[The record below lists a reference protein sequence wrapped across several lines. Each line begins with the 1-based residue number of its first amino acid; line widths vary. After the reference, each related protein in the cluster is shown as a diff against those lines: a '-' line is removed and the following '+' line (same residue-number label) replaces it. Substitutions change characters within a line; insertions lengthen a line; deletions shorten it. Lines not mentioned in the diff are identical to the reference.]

1 VGDLGGHSPGSSGN
15 LPRARAAKLR
25 LRVVLASFLPFL
37 PFVPKPCYFVNAMA
51 KARRSQARL
60 GFARSSAA
68 LVLGVFLALLSLAR
82 TSSAAVETRLLR
94 IDPRAGVNDGAPVLT
109 SVVELVQFS
118 SLSEVVSNNGC
129 SVLKGDALLACI
141 SNAVEKPG
149 AIAKPFPFPD
159 AQARLFVRVDG
170 SESPATFVS
179 KTAWGQSKKDPLVG
193 TAWLIALDAS
203 SLMGPRYQDARE
215 VANQFIGSL
224 GPNDIAKLIIFDDK
238 LNAYRANT
246 EWVTSKE
253 KAKLIAILGANGTT
267 SPSSGSG
274 RPFGGQVKNLAKAF
288 GDLGNSGSVQTIP
301 MMQAMVLLS
310 NGAGREDGGS
320 VAAGAEVMKQFFNKG
335 RFPEDN
341 SASPK
346 TPLPVISIY
355 FPNARGFL
363 SDRLALNDF
372 QYMQDIANPEIG
384 GFFDIV
390 QTGQSVDKARII
402 VKIVNDRFDKF
413 WVVKWKLSCLAPTI
427 EQSFTLAFDN
437 TKPAIKPDATF
448 KEVPIGVNP
457 TQWPLDLNMAQT
469 KAEADANPLY
479 PGGTF
484 RVYGNFCWGGNK
496 SRAEAYF
503 VPAGTRPDPNVNKN
517 DIKVAQQAMQTLIAQ
532 NMRGGAIESS
542 DTFVSLQVPDDEKIL
557 EGNGE
562 QTVTRLVLYDNIA
575 KRASGYDEKTV
586 LTLKAQKKPFN
597 VLLIAGIGG
606 GVVVIVLLVVVIARG
621 GGGGGKKGRS
631 AAPPPA
637 PIVAGGAPPY
647 GAPPG
652 GGGYGGAA
660 PPGGYGGPAGG
671 GYGGPGGGGYG
682 GPGAGGGGY
691 GGGGYGASPP
701 HNPLV

>member
-1 VGDLGGHSPGSSGN
+1 MASIRRSSVRPALAKTTALLFLAVVCTLLAFPG
-15 LPRARAAKLR
+15 RARAA
-25 LRVVLASFLPFL
+25 
-37 PFVPKPCYFVNAMA
+37 
-51 KARRSQARL
+51 
-60 GFARSSAA
+60 
-68 LVLGVFLALLSLAR
+68 
-82 TSSAAVETRLLR
+82 VETHLMR
-94 IDPRAGVNDGAPVLT
+94 IDPRAGVNDGQPVLT

-118 SLSEVVSNNGC
+118 SLSEVASNNGC
-129 SVLKGDALLACI
+129 GVMKGDALLQCV
-141 SNAVEKPG
+141 SDAVEKPN

-170 SESPATFVS
+170 SESPATFAG
-179 KTAWGQSKKDPLVG
+179 KTAWGASKKDPLVG

-203 SLMGPRYQDARE
+203 SMMGARYSDARE
-215 VANQFIGSL
+215 VANQFIGAM

-246 EWVTSKE
+246 EWTMAKE
-253 KAKLIAILGANGTT
+253 KAKLVAVLAANTTT

-274 RPFGGQVKNLAKAF
+274 RPFGGQVKSIVKAF

-320 VAAGAEVMKQFFNKG
+320 VAATAEVMKQFFTKG

-341 SASPK
+341 TASPK

-355 FPNARGFL
+355 FPNSRGL
-363 SDRLALNDF
+363 VNDKLALNDF
-372 QYMQDIANPEIG
+372 QYMQDISNLEIG
-384 GFFDIV
+384 GFFDIIMA
-390 QTGQSVDKARII
+390 GQSVAKARTI

-427 EQSFTLAFDN
+427 EQSFSLAFDN
-437 TKPAIKPDATF
+437 TKPAIKPDSSF
-448 KEVPIGVNP
+448 KDVPIGVNP

-484 RVYGNFCWGGNK
+484 RVYGNFCWGGDK

-503 VPAGTRPDPNVNKN
+503 VPAGSRPDPNVNKN
-517 DIKVAQQAMQTLIAQ
+517 DPKVAQQAMQTLIAQ
-532 NMRGGAIESS
+532 NMRGGATEAS
-542 DTFVSLQVPDDEKIL
+542 DTFVLLQVPDDEKIL

-562 QTVTRLVLYDNIA
+562 QTVTRLVLYDNKA

-606 GVVVIVLLVVVIARG
+606 AVLVIILLVIVIARG

-637 PIVAGGAPPY
+637 PVVAGGPP
-647 GAPPG
+647 PPGGYG
-652 GGGYGGAA
+652 GGGYGGA
-660 PPGGYGGPAGG
+660 PPGG
-671 GYGGPGGGGYG
+671 GYGG
-682 GPGAGGGGY
+682 GPPGGY

-701 HNPLV
+701 NPLA

>member
-1 VGDLGGHSPGSSGN
+1 MNQSTSAHALVALA
-15 LPRARAAKLR
+15 RRAAIAIA
-25 LRVVLASFLPFL
+25 VIS
-37 PFVPKPCYFVNAMA
+37 
-51 KARRSQARL
+51 
-60 GFARSSAA
+60 A
-68 LVLGVFLALLSLAR
+68 LVAFGR
-82 TSSAAVETRLLR
+82 PSSAAVETHLLR

-129 SVLKGDALLACI
+129 GVLKGDPLLACI
-141 SNAVEKPG
+141 SNAVEKPN

-159 AQARLFVRVDG
+159 AQARLFARVDG

-203 SLMGPRYQDARE
+203 SMMGPRYQDARE
-215 VANQFIGSL
+215 VANQFLGAL

-246 EWVTSKE
+246 EWTAAKD
-253 KAKLIAILGANGTT
+253 KGKLIAVLAANGGT
-267 SPSSGSG
+267 SPSSGSA
-274 RPFGGQVKNLAKAF
+274 RPFGGQVKNIAKAF
-288 GDLGNSGSVQTIP
+288 GDLGNSGSIQTIP

-320 VAAGAEVMKQFFNKG
+320 VAATAEVMKQFFNKG

-355 FPNARGFL
+355 FPNARGL
-363 SDRLALNDF
+363 INDKLAMNDF

-390 QTGQSVDKARII
+390 QTGQSVDKARTI
-402 VKIVNDRFDKF
+402 VKLVNDRFDKF
-413 WVVKWKLSCLAPTI
+413 WVVKWKLSCLSPTV

-437 TKPAIKPDATF
+437 TKPAIKPDASF
-448 KEVPIGVNP
+448 KDVPIGVNP
-457 TQWPLDLNMAQT
+457 TQWPLDLNLAQT
-469 KAEADANPLY
+469 KAEADANPLF

-484 RVYGNFCWGGNK
+484 RVYGNFCWGGDK

-517 DIKVAQQAMQTLIAQ
+517 DPKVAQQAMQTLIAQ
-532 NMRGGAIESS
+532 NMRGGAVEAA
-542 DTFVSLQVPDDEKIL
+542 DTFVQLQVPDDEKIL

-562 QTVTRLVLYDNIA
+562 QTVARLVLYDNKA

-597 VLLIAGIGG
+597 MLLIAGIGG
-606 GVVVIVLLVVVIARG
+606 GVVVIVLLVVVLLRGG

-637 PIVAGGAPPY
+637 PVVAGGAPPY
-647 GAPPG
+647 GGGGGGYGAPP
-652 GGGYGGAA
+652 GGGYGGAPGGYGGGA
-660 PPGGYGGPAGG
+660 PPGGYGG
-671 GYGGPGGGGYG
+671 
-682 GPGAGGGGY
+682 
-691 GGGGYGASPP
+691 GGGGYGAQPSA
-701 HNPLV
+701 HANPLV